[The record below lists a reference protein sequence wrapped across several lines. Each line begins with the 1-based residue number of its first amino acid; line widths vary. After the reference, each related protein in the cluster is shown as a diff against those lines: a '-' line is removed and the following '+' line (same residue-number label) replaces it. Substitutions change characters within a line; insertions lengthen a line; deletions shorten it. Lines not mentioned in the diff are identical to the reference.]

1 MTINL
6 HICVGLVLLYLE
18 LQLTARFVNIKV
30 RECEWGCRIRVL
42 VLVQNLTLSCLSWIL
57 FFHKVSLTLGCP
69 MDLQLFPLDSQ
80 TCHISVAS
88 YGWTSDDVIYLWRV
102 SFNRDTGLENS
113 NRSQYRVVISATRT
127 NQYTEKPLSP
137 RRVRIGEIW
146 SQQSKL
152 FLFW

>member
-1 MTINL
+1 
-6 HICVGLVLLYLE
+6 
-18 LQLTARFVNIKV
+18 
-30 RECEWGCRIRVL
+30 
-42 VLVQNLTLSCLSWIL
+42 
-57 FFHKVSLTLGCP
+57 

-152 FLFW
+152 FLF